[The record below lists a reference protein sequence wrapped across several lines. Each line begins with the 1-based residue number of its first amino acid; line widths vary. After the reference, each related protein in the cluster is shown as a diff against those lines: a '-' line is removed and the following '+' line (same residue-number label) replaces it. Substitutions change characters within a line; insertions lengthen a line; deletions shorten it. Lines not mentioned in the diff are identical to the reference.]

1 MTRPGRPGRILT
13 LGGHLDYDFSAKTY
27 HAWSKAVFAFSSK
40 SLEVGI
46 NYIPRAIK
54 ALKTVR

>member
-1 MTRPGRPGRILT
+1 
-13 LGGHLDYDFSAKTY
+13 LDYDFSAKTY

-54 ALKTVR
+54 ALKTVG